1 MRNRLLAITLIL
13 LVLTL
18 CVACDTQDEPM
29 LEDNVR
35 EYLGLPTATFTLVT
49 TEDPAW
55 LDYTYTQYIMVDNG
69 HTYLVGVL
77 HNDTLVHGV
86 DIEAEL

>member
-13 LVLTL
+13 LVFTL
-18 CVACDTQDEPM
+18 CVACDTQDEPT

-35 EYLGLPTATFTLVT
+35 EYLGLPTATLTLVT

-55 LDYTYTQYIMVDNG
+55 LDYTYTQYVMVNDG
-69 HTYLVGVL
+69 HTYLVGVQ
-77 HNDTLVHGV
+77 HDGTLIHGV
-86 DIEAEL
+86 DVEAEL